1 MTATMEVVWNSK
13 YDTGI
18 KIIDEQHQE
27 LFRAVE
33 QLRRLV
39 QGGAQREAVEALL
52 GDLVACTERHF
63 TTEEDRMASC
73 GYPDLTQHVAEHAS
87 MLTSLHELRDRF
99 QESHQT
105 MALMV
110 PTFMEGWLRHHIS
123 DGDFGFVTFLK
134 SRNLA

>member
-1 MTATMEVVWNSK
+1 MEAVWNSR

-27 LFRAVE
+27 LFRLVE
-33 QLRRLV
+33 QLRHLV
-39 QGGAQREAVEALL
+39 QAGAQREVVEALL
-52 GDLVACTERHF
+52 KALVASTEQHF
-63 TTEEDRMASC
+63 ETEESHMARY
-73 GYPDLTQHVAEHAS
+73 GYPDLTQHVAEHTS